1 MNYSITGPAAN
12 VYPECT
18 GVISEGAKWRI
29 CETKG
34 KERRR
39 TTVKQTRMSNLSKME
54 LHSYISASI
63 NNLMSSLLY
72 VQHVYWLLELLELLL
87 LIHSIHVFI
96 RSIRSENMTPTW
108 LPDHPLCI
116 MSSAH
121 CVNLSLRIKTTISSP
136 VPLSHP
142 GCQLTQQPGK
152 ANLICSSNSYIHI

>member
-63 NNLMSSLLY
+63 NNLMSSLCPTCILIIGAPRASPTHSLY
-72 VQHVYWLLELLELLL
+72 
-87 LIHSIHVFI
+87 S
-96 RSIRSENMTPTW
+96 
-108 LPDHPLCI
+108 CI
-116 MSSAH
+116 YTEH
-121 CVNLSLRIKTTISSP
+121 K
-136 VPLSHP
+136 
-142 GCQLTQQPGK
+142 K
-152 ANLICSSNSYIHI
+152 